1 VSVGAGLGRGEAVA
15 AIVDAIDAIP
25 CSHPL
30 RVAID
35 GSAAAG
41 KTMLAD
47 ELATSLRGRGR
58 DVIRASIE
66 GFLRPR
72 IERYRRG
79 PESAQGCYEDS
90 FDYDRLR
97 VELLR
102 PLGEPSSR
110 LYRTEIYDR
119 RTDQPVDSEQME
131 ASADAILLFDGV
143 FLLRPELVDAWDFR
157 VFISVASEEII
168 RRARIRDAEVPSGGS
183 APGTCR
189 PSGTTAGQ
197 SGRPSSPTSCSR
209 TTTRPG
215 LACSCGAESWREE
228 RRLRQR
234 SGMSPEGAR
243 PDLGVADEFSVI
255 CRSLRR
261 TDP

>member
-168 RRARIRDAEVPSGGS
+168 RRARIRDAEVYGSPDDAERRFRARYLPSQRRYR
-183 APGTCR
+183 GTVR
-189 PSGTTAGQ
+189 PAELADVVLENDD
-197 SGRPSSPTSCSR
+197 PS
-209 TTTRPG
+209 RPG
-215 LACSCGAESWREE
+215 VLM
-228 RRLRQR
+228 R
-234 SGMSPEGAR
+234 S
-243 PDLGVADEFSVI
+243 
-255 CRSLRR
+255 
-261 TDP
+261 

>member
-1 VSVGAGLGRGEAVA
+1 VRAGLGRSEAVA
-15 AIVDAIDAIP
+15 AIVDAIDGVS
-25 CSHPL
+25 CSHPV

-47 ELATSLRGRGR
+47 ELEIALRGRGR
-58 DVIRASIE
+58 EVIRASIE
-66 GFLRPR
+66 SFLRPR

-168 RRARIRDAEVPSGGS
+168 RRARIRDAEVYGSPDDAERRFRARYLPSQRHYR
-183 APGTCR
+183 GTVR
-189 PSGTTAGQ
+189 PAELADVVLENDD
-197 SGRPSSPTSCSR
+197 PS
-209 TTTRPG
+209 RPG
-215 LACSCGAESWREE
+215 VLM
-228 RRLRQR
+228 R
-234 SGMSPEGAR
+234 S
-243 PDLGVADEFSVI
+243 
-255 CRSLRR
+255 
-261 TDP
+261 

>member
-1 VSVGAGLGRGEAVA
+1 VSVGTGLGRSEAVA
-15 AIVDAIDAIP
+15 AIVDAIDAVP

-119 RTDQPVDSEQME
+119 RTDLPVDSEQME

-157 VFISVASEEII
+157 VFIIVASEEII
-168 RRARIRDAEVPSGGS
+168 RRARIRDAEVYGSPDDAERRFRARYLPSQRHYR
-183 APGTCR
+183 GTVR
-189 PSGTTAGQ
+189 PAELADVVLENDD
-197 SGRPSSPTSCSR
+197 PS
-209 TTTRPG
+209 RPG
-215 LACSCGAESWREE
+215 VLM
-228 RRLRQR
+228 R
-234 SGMSPEGAR
+234 S
-243 PDLGVADEFSVI
+243 
-255 CRSLRR
+255 
-261 TDP
+261 